1 MTGQCVRYSG
11 KNTTVIHGDS
21 LDVLA
26 EFPGESIDLIFA
38 DPPYNIG
45 KTFSDFAD
53 SWPSIADYTKWCT
66 QWLEDCIRILK
77 PTGSMYIMTST
88 QSMPYL
94 DIWLRDRINIMSRIV
109 WHYDSS
115 GVQAKRYF
123 GSLYEPILH
132 CAKTRRTTLLM
143 LMILL
148 SLHELVPFE
157 I

>member
-1 MTGQCVRYSG
+1 MAGAFTRYSG
-11 KNTTVIHGDS
+11 ENATVIHGNC

-26 EFPGESIDLIFA
+26 EIPDQTIDLVFA

-45 KTFSDFAD
+45 KKFSEFSDC
-53 SWPSIADYTKWCT
+53 WPSTIDYVKWCYR
-66 QWLEDCIRILK
+66 WLEDCIRILK
-77 PTGSMYIMTST
+77 PAGSMYIMTST

-115 GVQAKRYF
+115 GVQAKTYF

-132 CAKTRRTTLLM
+132 CTKDKK
-143 LMILL
+143 
-148 SLHELVPFE
+148 SLYFQRN
-157 I
+157 